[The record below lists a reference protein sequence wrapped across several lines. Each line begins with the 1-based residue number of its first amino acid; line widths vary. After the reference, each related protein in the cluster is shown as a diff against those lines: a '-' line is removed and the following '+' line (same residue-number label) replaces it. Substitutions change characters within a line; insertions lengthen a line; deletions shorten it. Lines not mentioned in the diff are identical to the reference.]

1 MGESI
6 EEMFTTPPKEIV
18 AFLRGDFS
26 ISPSVYLEER

>member
-6 EEMFTTPPKEIV
+6 EEMFTTPPKEI